1 MISRFKKW
9 YNMAFRK
16 NYKHHPKTTV
26 NSNFTSVDLTPNR
39 FNSNNTFMTP
49 KCETK
54 LAFTFNSVNKELLKT
69 HSVKIINFSKVNKLV
84 DPKENHDKEIIL
96 KNAPTYN
103 SNNNLNSPPAK
114 SASGSLN
121 SSHSSTYPINQAEIG
136 LREFIISNKTKF
148 LERICKGPPDSF
160 RWIAWIIASGIEL
173 ERKEEFYFNLL
184 VEKIDDKT
192 ETQIKKDLN
201 RTSTDEKLFS
211 LEMTKTSLFNVLRAY
226 AICDKEVSYC
236 QGMNFIAAF
245 LLIVSDFNEVDTLH
259 MMIFL
264 FMFNKSNLGIRG
276 FFMDNFPLLNL
287 YTYQFNHL
295 FEIHFPVLKK
305 HFDKLEIP
313 NELWIA
319 KWFQTLFTICLP
331 LDILIRLWDCILVK
345 GLDFLFN
352 FVLSFIKVLEKDL
365 TKFEDIADISEY
377 FKRINPYANNMDMT
391 NTIFELDV
399 EAIIKDALNIK
410 ISKNLLNK
418 LKLEYEDKFKIDLS
432 YIKVSYDLKSLYS
445 STNSNKDHI
454 ELENEINNSST
465 KSLPQI
471 KFEFKSKFQM
481 KSKDII
487 QEKEEELKKTDSDN
501 IDKILT
507 SKIIDNI
514 DILNE
519 ENCSEFNIFEVDVI
533 NNKMMNTLNT
543 KFLEDDKKKK
553 D

>member
-1 MISRFKKW
+1 
-9 YNMAFRK
+9 MAFRK

-160 RWIAWIIASGIEL
+160 RWIAWIIAAGIEL

-365 TKFEDIADISEY
+365 TKLEDIADISEY

-519 ENCSEFNIFEVDVI
+519 ENCSEFNIYEVDVI

>member
-1 MISRFKKW
+1 MT
-9 YNMAFRK
+9 FRK

-160 RWIAWIIASGIEL
+160 RWIAWIIAAGIEL

-365 TKFEDIADISEY
+365 TKLEDIADISEY

-519 ENCSEFNIFEVDVI
+519 ENCSEFNIYEVDVI

>member
-1 MISRFKKW
+1 M
-9 YNMAFRK
+9 
-16 NYKHHPKTTV
+16 
-26 NSNFTSVDLTPNR
+26 
-39 FNSNNTFMTP
+39 
-49 KCETK
+49 
-54 LAFTFNSVNKELLKT
+54 
-69 HSVKIINFSKVNKLV
+69 
-84 DPKENHDKEIIL
+84 
-96 KNAPTYN
+96 
-103 SNNNLNSPPAK
+103 
-114 SASGSLN
+114 
-121 SSHSSTYPINQAEIG
+121 
-136 LREFIISNKTKF
+136 
-148 LERICKGPPDSF
+148 
-160 RWIAWIIASGIEL
+160 
-173 ERKEEFYFNLL
+173 
-184 VEKIDDKT
+184 
-192 ETQIKKDLN
+192 
-201 RTSTDEKLFS
+201 
-211 LEMTKTSLFNVLRAY
+211 
-226 AICDKEVSYC
+226 
-236 QGMNFIAAF
+236 
-245 LLIVSDFNEVDTLH
+245 
-259 MMIFL
+259 
-264 FMFNKSNLGIRG
+264 RG

-519 ENCSEFNIFEVDVI
+519 ENCSEFNIYEVDVI

>member
-1 MISRFKKW
+1 MT
-9 YNMAFRK
+9 FRK

-160 RWIAWIIASGIEL
+160 RWIAWIIAAGIEL

-211 LEMTKTSLFNVLRAY
+211 LEMTKTSLYNVLRAY

-236 QGMNFIAAF
+236 KGMNFIAAF
-245 LLIVSDFNEVDTLH
+245 LL
-259 MMIFL
+259 
-264 FMFNKSNLGIRG
+264 
-276 FFMDNFPLLNL
+276 
-287 YTYQFNHL
+287 
-295 FEIHFPVLKK
+295 
-305 HFDKLEIP
+305 
-313 NELWIA
+313 
-319 KWFQTLFTICLP
+319 FQI
-331 LDILIRLWDCILVK
+331 
-345 GLDFLFN
+345 
-352 FVLSFIKVLEKDL
+352 
-365 TKFEDIADISEY
+365 
-377 FKRINPYANNMDMT
+377 
-391 NTIFELDV
+391 
-399 EAIIKDALNIK
+399 
-410 ISKNLLNK
+410 
-418 LKLEYEDKFKIDLS
+418 
-432 YIKVSYDLKSLYS
+432 
-445 STNSNKDHI
+445 
-454 ELENEINNSST
+454 ST
-465 KSLPQI
+465 KL
-471 KFEFKSKFQM
+471 
-481 KSKDII
+481 
-487 QEKEEELKKTDSDN
+487 
-501 IDKILT
+501 ILC
-507 SKIIDNI
+507 I
-514 DILNE
+514 
-519 ENCSEFNIFEVDVI
+519 
-533 NNKMMNTLNT
+533 
-543 KFLEDDKKKK
+543 
-553 D
+553 

>member
-1 MISRFKKW
+1 
-9 YNMAFRK
+9 MAFRK

-160 RWIAWIIASGIEL
+160 RWIAWIIAAGIEL

-519 ENCSEFNIFEVDVI
+519 ENCSEFNIYEVDVI

>member
-1 MISRFKKW
+1 M
-9 YNMAFRK
+9 
-16 NYKHHPKTTV
+16 
-26 NSNFTSVDLTPNR
+26 
-39 FNSNNTFMTP
+39 
-49 KCETK
+49 
-54 LAFTFNSVNKELLKT
+54 
-69 HSVKIINFSKVNKLV
+69 
-84 DPKENHDKEIIL
+84 
-96 KNAPTYN
+96 
-103 SNNNLNSPPAK
+103 NSPPAK

>member
-1 MISRFKKW
+1 MT
-9 YNMAFRK
+9 FRK

-160 RWIAWIIASGIEL
+160 RWIAWIIAAGIEL

-519 ENCSEFNIFEVDVI
+519 ENCSEFNIYEVDVI